1 MENIM
6 YKPVIGVVMCRN
18 RLKGHQTQTLQ
29 EKYLNAIVNAGG
41 LPIALPHALAE
52 PELLNAV
59 VDKLDGIYLPGS
71 PSNVQ
76 PHLYGENGDEPDADP
91 GRDLLSMALIYAAL
105 ERRIPIFAICRGLQ
119 ELVVATGG
127 TLYRRL
133 FEQPELLEHREDPE
147 LPVEQQYAPSHQ
159 VEVQEG
165 GLLSQLIPGCNTFW
179 VNSLHG
185 QGAKT
190 LGSRLRV
197 EARSPPGFDK
207 GWVTVQDASA
217 QGCMR
222 YLQPANGE
230 RILDLCA
237 APGGKTTH
245 ILEVAPQASLMAVD
259 IDQQR
264 LSRVYDNLKRLGM
277 KAEVKQGDGRY
288 PEQWC
293 GDEQFDRILLDAP
306 CSATGVIRRHPDIKW
321 LRRDRDIAELA
332 QLQAEILDATWAHLK
347 PGGTLV
353 YATCSILPEENS
365 QQIAAF
371 LTRTRDAELHE
382 TGTPETPGQQNL
394 PGAEEGDGF
403 FYAKLIKKRN

>member
-91 GRDLLSMALIYAAL
+91 GRDLLSMALITAGL

-133 FEQPELLEHREDPE
+133 CDHSQFLEHREDAE
-147 LPVEQQYAPSHQ
+147 LPVEQQYAPSH
-159 VEVQEG
+159 EVQVQQG
-165 GLLSQLIPGCNTFW
+165 GLLSQLIPGCSTFW

-190 LGSRLRV
+190 LGPQLRV
-197 EARSPPGFDK
+197 EARSQDGLVEAASVHDHPFALGVQWHPE
-207 GWVTVQDASA
+207 WQVTTNPFYLGIFRAFGDACRAYAARRAASA
-217 QGCMR
+217 R
-222 YLQPANGE
+222 NSLTEPA
-230 RILDLCA
+230 
-237 APGGKTTH
+237 
-245 ILEVAPQASLMAVD
+245 
-259 IDQQR
+259 
-264 LSRVYDNLKRLGM
+264 
-277 KAEVKQGDGRY
+277 
-288 PEQWC
+288 
-293 GDEQFDRILLDAP
+293 
-306 CSATGVIRRHPDIKW
+306 
-321 LRRDRDIAELA
+321 
-332 QLQAEILDATWAHLK
+332 
-347 PGGTLV
+347 
-353 YATCSILPEENS
+353 
-365 QQIAAF
+365 
-371 LTRTRDAELHE
+371 
-382 TGTPETPGQQNL
+382 
-394 PGAEEGDGF
+394 
-403 FYAKLIKKRN
+403 

>member
-52 PELLNAV
+52 PELLDAL

-91 GRDLLSMALIYAAL
+91 GRDLLSMALINAAL

-179 VNSLHG
+179 VNSLHY
-185 QGAKT
+185 QGAK
-190 LGSRLRV
+190 RWVRV
-197 EARSPPGFDK
+197 
-207 GWVTVQDASA
+207 
-217 QGCMR
+217 
-222 YLQPANGE
+222 
-230 RILDLCA
+230 CA
-237 APGGKTTH
+237 WRPVHRMG
-245 ILEVAPQASLMAVD
+245 
-259 IDQQR
+259 
-264 LSRVYDNLKRLGM
+264 
-277 KAEVKQGDGRY
+277 
-288 PEQWC
+288 
-293 GDEQFDRILLDAP
+293 
-306 CSATGVIRRHPDIKW
+306 W
-321 LRRDRDIAELA
+321 LRRSASTTTLSRWACNG
-332 QLQAEILDATWAHLK
+332 ILNGTVANTPCRVCCLMVLSPPVRAMSPK
-347 PGGTLV
+347 SGGSDH
-353 YATCSILPEENS
+353 YS
-365 QQIAAF
+365 
-371 LTRTRDAELHE
+371 
-382 TGTPETPGQQNL
+382 
-394 PGAEEGDGF
+394 
-403 FYAKLIKKRN
+403 

>member
-1 MENIM
+1 M

-91 GRDLLSMALIYAAL
+91 GRDLLSMALINAAL

-133 FEQPELLEHREDPE
+133 F
-147 LPVEQQYAPSHQ
+147 EQQYAPSHQ

-190 LGSRLRV
+190 LSPQLRV
-197 EARSPPGFDK
+197 EARAPDGLVEAVSVNDHPFALG
-207 GWVTVQDASA
+207 VQWHPEWNSSEYA
-217 QGCMR
+217 
-222 YLQPANGE
+222 
-230 RILDLCA
+230 
-237 APGGKTTH
+237 
-245 ILEVAPQASLMAVD
+245 
-259 IDQQR
+259 
-264 LSRVYDNLKRLGM
+264 LSRML
-277 KAEVKQGDGRY
+277 
-288 PEQWC
+288 
-293 GDEQFDRILLDAP
+293 F
-306 CSATGVIRRHPDIKW
+306 
-321 LRRDRDIAELA
+321 
-332 QLQAEILDATWAHLK
+332 
-347 PGGTLV
+347 
-353 YATCSILPEENS
+353 
-365 QQIAAF
+365 
-371 LTRTRDAELHE
+371 
-382 TGTPETPGQQNL
+382 
-394 PGAEEGDGF
+394 DGF
-403 FYAKLIKKRN
+403 ITACQGHHAEKRRR

>member
-29 EKYLNAIVNAGG
+29 EKYLNAIINAGG

-52 PELLNAV
+52 PELLAALLPQ
-59 VDKLDGIYLPGS
+59 LDGIYLPGS

-91 GRDLLSMALIYAAL
+91 GRDLLSMALIDAAL

-190 LGSRLRV
+190 LSPQLRV
-197 EARSPPGFDK
+197 EARAPDGLVEAVSVNDHPFALG
-207 GWVTVQDASA
+207 VQWHPEWNSSEYA
-217 QGCMR
+217 
-222 YLQPANGE
+222 
-230 RILDLCA
+230 
-237 APGGKTTH
+237 
-245 ILEVAPQASLMAVD
+245 
-259 IDQQR
+259 
-264 LSRVYDNLKRLGM
+264 LSRML
-277 KAEVKQGDGRY
+277 
-288 PEQWC
+288 
-293 GDEQFDRILLDAP
+293 F
-306 CSATGVIRRHPDIKW
+306 
-321 LRRDRDIAELA
+321 
-332 QLQAEILDATWAHLK
+332 
-347 PGGTLV
+347 
-353 YATCSILPEENS
+353 
-365 QQIAAF
+365 
-371 LTRTRDAELHE
+371 
-382 TGTPETPGQQNL
+382 
-394 PGAEEGDGF
+394 DGF
-403 FYAKLIKKRN
+403 ITACQGHHAEKRRR